1 MTLTLLLNYIY
12 VHVIIQ
18 VLSPN
23 AIAVRVPPASMPGEV
38 DITLLFRA
46 SGAQFCVT
54 NPGKFLYTGQWS

>member
-1 MTLTLLLNYIY
+1 MVTFLLLL
-12 VHVIIQ
+12 Q

-46 SGAQFCVT
+46 SGAQFCVG
-54 NPGKFLYTGQWS
+54 NPGKFLYTGESMHLNHCHQ